1 MTKQIAHFRL
11 VSDHFNFILEAN
23 ISQTLESFEKFKKT
37 QKFETK
43 HRNLLWEHHQ
53 QSKINVATIKLINKK
68 LFRNTLVQL
77 SLYTS

>member
-1 MTKQIAHFRL
+1 MTKQIAHFSL

-43 HRNLLWEHHQ
+43 HRNLL
-53 QSKINVATIKLINKK
+53 
-68 LFRNTLVQL
+68 
-77 SLYTS
+77 